1 MTDSFRLTAC
11 VAVENSVYHFDKAF
25 SYLVPEGL
33 TSCVKTGCR
42 VLVPFPGTIKK
53 QGFVL
58 SLSQTSEAAGLK
70 EISSVLDERP
80 LLTGELARLAFL

>member
-1 MTDSFRLTAC
+1 M
-11 VAVENSVYHFDKAF
+11 
-25 SYLVPEGL
+25 
-33 TSCVKTGCR
+33 
-42 VLVPFPGTIKK
+42 
-53 QGFVL
+53 L